1 MNAAKSMYAD
11 RGLSVSIA
19 APLIDGAV
27 PPHRAID
34 GGWELDSGGRVLL
47 DVQPGRYAVRVEGID
62 RPIDSL
68 GFRLSYTGARLYMR
82 NGYHSW
88 DGSFFVKPGTPTGD
102 GPPGKAPTLGFAMTA
117 LLPEQG
123 DGILVLGFERHDQF
137 QTRFRYAEGTI
148 DVETLLDRTGATEGE
163 TVLVFDGD
171 EVEPTVRRWSEAVAA
186 ASPLEPRVP
195 GKRITGWCSW
205 YNLYAAIDEA
215 VIQDHLAAARNF
227 RDANQVPLDVFLI
240 DDGFTPE
247 MGDWL
252 DVKPQFP
259 RGMAPLLAEVAD
271 AGFRPGLWIA
281 PFMVGNRSKLAQAHP
296 DWLVK
301 DAATGEPL
309 VQMRFYGEFRWHKRS
324 EEYHILDVT
333 HPDAES
339 YIRRVFRTWTH
350 EWGAGYFKTDFMLFG
365 SEHGPDSA
373 RWHTPGLS
381 RIAIWRRMAALIR
394 EEIGEDALWL
404 GCGCPLWASVGY
416 VDAMRIGRD
425 IGVTWHGEY
434 SAESLLRD
442 QLTRNHAANILWQ
455 ADPDC
460 ILLRDR
466 YHELSDEQ
474 VNSLA
479 HFAANAGGVL
489 MTSDHLGNLSAERQ
503 KLFADAL
510 RDNVTGCDYPRLGDG
525 RSLIEQRVNH
535 ADGRTETFLFNPTGE
550 GGAVPAYAY
559 RPA

>member
-1 MNAAKSMYAD
+1 MYAE
-11 RGLSVSIA
+11 RGLKVDIL
-19 APLIDGAV
+19 APLINGEV
-27 PPHRAID
+27 PRHRTVD
-34 GGWELDSGGRVLL
+34 GGWELEGGGRVLL
-47 DVQPGRYAVRVEGID
+47 DVQPGRYTVRIEGAD
-62 RPIDSL
+62 HSLDSL
-68 GFRLSYTGARLYMR
+68 GLRLNYAGARLYLR

-88 DGSFFVKPGTPTGD
+88 DGSFFVAPGTAAGD

-117 LLPEQG
+117 LLPEQREG
-123 DGILVLGFERHDQF
+123 ALILGFERHDRF
-137 QTRFRYAEGTI
+137 QTRFRYADDTI
-148 DVETLLDRTGATEGE
+148 DIETLLDRTGATEGE
-163 TVLVFDGD
+163 TLLVFDGD
-171 EVEPTVRRWSEAVAA
+171 EVEPALRRWSRAVAA
-186 ASPLEPRVP
+186 ASPLAPHVP
-195 GKRITGWCSW
+195 EKRITGWCSW

-215 VIQDHLAAARNF
+215 AILDHLVAARDF
-227 RDANQVPLDVFLI
+227 RDTNQVPLDVFLI

-259 RGMAPLLAEVAD
+259 RGMKPLLATVAA

-301 DAATGEPL
+301 DATTGDPL

-324 EEYHILDVT
+324 EEYHILDIT
-333 HPDAES
+333 HPDAEA
-339 YIRRVFRTWTH
+339 YIRHVFRTWVRD
-350 EWGAGYFKTDFMLFG
+350 WGVRYFKTDFMLFG
-365 SEHGPDSA
+365 SEHGPDTA
-373 RWHTPGLS
+373 CWHTPELS
-381 RIAIWRRMAALIR
+381 RVAIWRRMAALIR
-394 EEIGEDALWL
+394 EEIGADSLWL

-425 IGVTWHGEY
+425 IGISWHGEY

-442 QLTRNHAANILWQ
+442 QVTRNHAADVLWQ

-479 HFAANAGGVL
+479 QFAANAGGVL
-489 MTSDHLGNLSAERQ
+489 MTSDHLGQLSAARQ
-503 KLFADAL
+503 KLFAEAL
-510 RDNVTGCDYPRLGDG
+510 RDDVTGCEYPRLGNAKA
-525 RSLIEQRVNH
+525 LIEQCVRR
-535 ADGRTETFLFNPTGE
+535 ADGSAQSFAFNPTGRN
-550 GGAVPAYAY
+550 GTVPPYGY
-559 RPA
+559 RSA

>member
-1 MNAAKSMYAD
+1 MYAD
-11 RGLSVSIA
+11 RGLSVEIA

-27 PPHRAID
+27 PPHRVID

-47 DVQPGRYAVRVEGID
+47 DVQPGRYTVRVEGID
-62 RPIDSL
+62 RPLDSL
-68 GFRLSYTGARLYMR
+68 GLRLNYDGARLYLR

-88 DGSFFVKPGTPTGD
+88 DGSFFVVPGTPTGD

-117 LLPEQG
+117 LLPAYGEG
-123 DGILVLGFERHDQF
+123 ALVLGFERHDRF
-137 QTRFRYAEGTI
+137 QTRFRYGEGTI
-148 DVETLLDRTGATEGE
+148 DVETLLDRTGAAAGE
-163 TVLVFDGD
+163 TLLVFDGD
-171 EVEPTVRRWSEAVAA
+171 EVEPTLRRWSKAVAA
-186 ASPLEPRVP
+186 ASPRPPRGP
-195 GKRITGWCSW
+195 QKRITGWCSW

-215 VIQDHLAAARNF
+215 AIRDHLAAARDF

-259 RGMAPLLAEVAD
+259 RGMAPLLAEIEEAS
-271 AGFRPGLWIA
+271 FRPGLWTA

-301 DAATGEPL
+301 NAATGAPL

-333 HPDAES
+333 HPKAEA
-339 YIRRVFRTWTH
+339 YIRRVFRTWAH
-350 EWGAGYFKTDFMLFG
+350 DWGARYFKTDFMLFG
-365 SEHGPDSA
+365 SEHGPDTA

-404 GCGCPLWASVGY
+404 GCGCPLWASVGM

-460 ILLRDR
+460 VLLRDR
-466 YHELSDEQ
+466 YHDLSDKQ

-479 HFAANAGGVL
+479 RFAANAGGVL
-489 MTSDHLGNLSAERQ
+489 MTSDHFGHMSAERQ
-503 KLFADAL
+503 NLFAGTL
-510 RDNVTGCDYPRLGDG
+510 RNDVTGCDYPHLGNG
-525 RSLIEQRVNH
+525 QSLIEQRVRH
-535 ADGRTETFLFNPTGE
+535 ADGRIESFAFNPTGE
-550 GGAVPAYAY
+550 DGAVPPFAY

>member
-1 MNAAKSMYAD
+1 MYAK
-11 RGLSVSIA
+11 RGLSVAIV

-27 PPHRAID
+27 PPHCAIE
-34 GGWELDSGGRVLL
+34 GGWELENGGRVLL
-47 DVQPGRYAVRVEGID
+47 NVQPGRYTVRIEGAN
-62 RPIDSL
+62 RPLDSL
-68 GFRLSYTGARLYMR
+68 GLRLSYGGARLYLR

-88 DGSFFVKPGTPTGD
+88 DGSFFVTPGTPTGD
-102 GPPGKAPTLGFAMTA
+102 GAPGKAPTLGFAMTA
-117 LLPEQG
+117 LVPANG
-123 DGILVLGFERHDQF
+123 DGALVLGFERHDRF
-137 QTRFRYAEGTI
+137 QTRFRYADDTI
-148 DVETLLDRTGATEGE
+148 DVETLLDRTGATQGE
-163 TVLVFDGD
+163 TLLVFDGD
-171 EVEPTVRRWSEAVAA
+171 TVEPTLRRWSEAVAA
-186 ASPLEPRVP
+186 AAPLPPRVP
-195 GKRITGWCSW
+195 DKRLTGWCSW
-205 YNLYAAIDEA
+205 YNLYAAIDEPA
-215 VIQDHLAAARNF
+215 IQDHLAAARDF
-227 RDANQVPLDVFLI
+227 RDINRVPLDIFLI

-259 RGMAPLLAEVAD
+259 RGMQPLLADIAA

-296 DWLVK
+296 DWLVQ
-301 DAATGEPL
+301 DAATGAPL

-324 EEYHILDVT
+324 EEYHVLDVT
-333 HPDAES
+333 HPDAEA
-339 YIRRVFRTWTH
+339 YIRHVFRTWEH
-350 EWGAGYFKTDFMLFG
+350 EWGARYFKTDFMLFG
-365 SEHGPDSA
+365 SEHGPDTA

-442 QLTRNHAANILWQ
+442 QLTRNHAANVLWQ

-466 YHELSDEQ
+466 YHELNDEQ

-479 HFAANAGGVL
+479 QFAANAGGVL
-489 MTSDHLGNLSAERQ
+489 MTSDHLGQLGPERQ
-503 KLFADAL
+503 RLFADAL
-510 RDNVTGCDYPRLGDG
+510 RDHVVGCSYPQLGNG
-525 RSLIEQRVNH
+525 RSLIEQRVHH
-535 ADGRTETFLFNPTGE
+535 ADGRVEDFAFNPTGSE
-550 GGAVPAYAY
+550 DAVPPYAY

>member
-1 MNAAKSMYAD
+1 MYAE
-11 RGLSVSIA
+11 RGLSVRLA

-27 PPHRAID
+27 PMHRAID
-34 GGWELDSGGRVLL
+34 GGWALDGGGRVLL
-47 DVQPGRYAVRVEGID
+47 DVQPGRYTVLIEGMD
-62 RPIDSL
+62 RPLDSL
-68 GFRLSYTGARLYMR
+68 GIRLNYSGARLYLR

-88 DGSFFVKPGTPTGD
+88 DGSFFVAPGTPAGD
-102 GPPGKAPTLGFAMTA
+102 GPPGKAPTIGFAMTA
-117 LLPEQG
+117 LLPEAG
-123 DGILVLGFERHDQF
+123 GGALVLGFERHDRF
-137 QTRFRYAEGTI
+137 QTRFRYADGTI

-163 TVLVFDGD
+163 TLLVFDGE
-171 EVEPTVRRWSEAVAA
+171 EVERTLRRWSAAVAA
-186 ASPLEPRVP
+186 AAPRPPRVP
-195 GKRITGWCSW
+195 ERRITGWCSW

-215 VIQDHLAAARNF
+215 AIHDHLAAARDF
-227 RDANQVPLDVFLI
+227 RDANRVPLEVFLI

-259 RGMAPLLAEVAD
+259 RGMAPLLADVAN

-301 DAATGEPL
+301 DATTGEPL

-333 HPDAES
+333 HPQAET
-339 YIRRVFRTWTH
+339 YIRHVFRTWVRA
-350 EWGAGYFKTDFMLFG
+350 WGARYLKTDFMLFG

-381 RIAIWRRMAALIR
+381 RIAIWQKMAALIR
-394 EEIGEDALWL
+394 EEIGEDTIWL

-460 ILLRDR
+460 VLLRDR
-466 YHELSDEQ
+466 YHALSDEQ
-474 VNSLA
+474 VRSLA
-479 HFAANAGGVL
+479 QFATNAGGVL
-489 MTSDHLGNLSAERQ
+489 MTSDHLGNLSMERQ
-503 KLFADAL
+503 RLFADAL
-510 RDNVTGCDYPRLGDG
+510 RDDVIGCDYPQLGNG
-525 RSLIEQRVNH
+525 QALIEQRVRH
-535 ADGRTETFLFNPTGE
+535 ADGRVESFAFNPTAD
-550 GGAVPAYAY
+550 GGAVPPYAY